1 MSTITLGGVEQTRW
15 LTPSEDRAW
24 RAWLAMAERLRAQI
38 ARDLLADS
46 GLSDPD
52 YMVLVHLSEAE
63 GRRVRMNDLA
73 ARLNWSKSRLSHQL
87 ARMQARGLVQREEC
101 PSDARGAFAVLGAGG
116 LAEIERAAPRH
127 VASVR
132 RHLIDVLDAEQL
144 SQLAAIAELVV
155 GHLRTQSACTT
166 SLEES
171 GAESSRGPSPP
182 GPGRLDGKGRP

>member
-1 MSTITLGGVEQTRW
+1 MGRVEPTRW

-38 ARDLLADS
+38 ARDLLVDT
-46 GLSDPD
+46 GLSDAD
-52 YMVLVHLSEAE
+52 YVVLVHLSEAE
-63 GRRVRMNDLA
+63 GRRLRMNDLA

-101 PSDARGAFAVLGAGG
+101 SSDARGAFAVLAACG
-116 LAEIERAAPRH
+116 LAEIERAAPKH

-144 SQLAAIAELVV
+144 SQLAAIAELIA
-155 GHLRTQSACTT
+155 GHLRTQSACAAAI
-166 SLEES
+166 EES
-171 GAESSRGPSPP
+171 DADEETCGSSGREPAGRGPAAGSVPA
-182 GPGRLDGKGRP
+182 